1 MEKTAGAALIVIGV
15 VAIIAAIVAS
25 GVKVRDIE
33 IGTVPSRMRQ
43 GLLGGFGV
51 AVALL
56 GLMLIWDDEPSAANN
71 VATVADLQET
81 NNAESA
87 ESNGTDANAT
97 DPNAVDGNDTNNTP
111 ADENQTDANT
121 GTEAQ

>member
-15 VAIIAAIVAS
+15 VAMLAAIVAS

-71 VATVADLQET
+71 VATLANLQDA
-81 NNAESA
+81 NSAESA
-87 ESNGTDANAT
+87 DINATDANAT
-97 DPNAVDGNDTNNTP
+97 DPNAAEGNDTNNTP
-111 ADENQTDANT
+111 ADENQSDANT